1 MNKLA
6 HEVADYFPYAEV
18 RRFQDDFINTIH
30 SAIEECRSV
39 IIEGSN
45 GLGKTVAALSAC
57 LPEVVENKLKVLFVA
72 RTHRQHDRIIEEL
85 GEISKKQPVTG
96 ISVRG
101 KREMCLNHVAK
112 AYSSDLHTFMEICE
126 LLKARKRCPLHQNIE
141 YKSQLYFEILEQVA
155 LRPYKASEIQSI
167 CRRYGFCSYELVK
180 GALSEVSVVALSYLY
195 VFDPT
200 IRNVFLKNLETPLD
214 RIVLIIDEAHN
225 LPETAVDIASSTL
238 PLFTVRPA
246 ENEARKFRH
255 REVED
260 FANALKVEIEKMAG
274 NGPKEQLVSE
284 SFISNL
290 IQERAGENDFKK
302 FCEVLHSKGDAIKR
316 SLFSE
321 GKYPRSYI
329 HGLSEFLKK
338 WLETTDDDAYIR
350 TLNRYISRRGG
361 KTAKLEIA
369 ALDPAKI
376 TAPVF
381 SSTYCNV
388 VMSGTLQPLEAYRKM
403 TQLPEDTIRKV
414 VPAPFPREHILP
426 LVCCGVTTA
435 MEKRTP
441 EMYNKLVK
449 RICEVTKNTPKNTG
463 VFAASFEVLESLVAA
478 GLEKTLDKELFR
490 ERKHMN
496 SRENEKM
503 VAAFKKCAN
512 KDGAVLLGAQGGRSS
527 EGVDFPGD
535 QMNSVVI
542 VGLPYAEP
550 TPRVKAQINYFEK
563 MFPGYG
569 REYGYVLPAM
579 KKASQAAGR
588 PIRTPTDKGA
598 IILMDYRFAAAYCKS
613 FLPAWIR
620 DHLKIVPEEE
630 GAISRELSWFFKKV
644 S

>member
-1 MNKLA
+1 
-6 HEVADYFPYAEV
+6 
-18 RRFQDDFINTIH
+18 
-30 SAIEECRSV
+30 
-39 IIEGSN
+39 
-45 GLGKTVAALSAC
+45 
-57 LPEVVENKLKVLFVA
+57 
-72 RTHRQHDRIIEEL
+72 
-85 GEISKKQPVTG
+85 
-96 ISVRG
+96 
-101 KREMCLNHVAK
+101 
-112 AYSSDLHTFMEICE
+112 
-126 LLKARKRCPLHQNIE
+126 
-141 YKSQLYFEILEQVA
+141 
-155 LRPYKASEIQSI
+155 
-167 CRRYGFCSYELVK
+167 
-180 GALSEVSVVALSYLY
+180 
-195 VFDPT
+195 
-200 IRNVFLKNLETPLD
+200 
-214 RIVLIIDEAHN
+214 
-225 LPETAVDIASSTL
+225 
-238 PLFTVRPA
+238 
-246 ENEARKFRH
+246 
-255 REVED
+255 
-260 FANALKVEIEKMAG
+260 
-274 NGPKEQLVSE
+274 
-284 SFISNL
+284 
-290 IQERAGENDFKK
+290 
-302 FCEVLHSKGDAIKR
+302 
-316 SLFSE
+316 
-321 GKYPRSYI
+321 
-329 HGLSEFLKK
+329 
-338 WLETTDDDAYIR
+338 
-350 TLNRYISRRGG
+350 
-361 KTAKLEIA
+361 
-369 ALDPAKI
+369 
-376 TAPVF
+376 
-381 SSTYCNV
+381 
-388 VMSGTLQPLEAYRKM
+388 
-403 TQLPEDTIRKV
+403 
-414 VPAPFPREHILP
+414 
-426 LVCCGVTTA
+426 